1 MLTNE
6 DLHLRT
12 GNLKE
17 LRFIISGLMDRS
29 FFVVIFL
36 MFTKDG
42 KINKITLS
50 HLYSRGGE
58 EAYMILFLFLRGF
71 RYDVVTG
78 KPLKLKSG

>member
-1 MLTNE
+1 M
-6 DLHLRT
+6 
-12 GNLKE
+12 
-17 LRFIISGLMDRS
+17 
-29 FFVVIFL
+29 VIFL

>member
-1 MLTNE
+1 MEDNRFLLTNE
-6 DLHLRT
+6 DLLLRT

-42 KINKITLS
+42 KINKITL
-50 HLYSRGGE
+50 R
-58 EAYMILFLFLRGF
+58 
-71 RYDVVTG
+71 
-78 KPLKLKSG
+78 KLVIG